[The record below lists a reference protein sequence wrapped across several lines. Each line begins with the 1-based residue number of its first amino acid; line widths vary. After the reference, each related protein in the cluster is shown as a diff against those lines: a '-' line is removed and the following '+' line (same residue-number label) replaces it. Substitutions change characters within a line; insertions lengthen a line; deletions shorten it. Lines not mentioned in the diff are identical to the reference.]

1 MHKLGVQEVIDTL
14 DEIAA
19 NFENEIVPICGQL
32 VDELMKS
39 VQSLLCQQ
47 QDELN
52 DDTLLSIDNRLQV
65 VSTLVGYLETHKEL
79 YNSLLS
85 ILYPYLQVWC
95 ELVASSLRCSWT
107 PSTLIFL
114 ITSSPFLLAS
124 CSILI
129 TIVMVSWFLL
139 FSFLELY
146 QLYPSLVNYLSLGA
160 IDYCTDAFS
169 LFSLFIGNEY
179 EFLYSIHFLVLQSS
193 LPSPSITS
201 PTSILRFSSSR
212 TVWMNLVLLS
222 KLISTWLSYWS
233 FRIVLVCVSSVLR
246 RT

>member
-85 ILYPYLQVWC
+85 ILYPYLQV
-95 ELVASSLRCSWT
+95 
-107 PSTLIFL
+107 
-114 ITSSPFLLAS
+114 
-124 CSILI
+124 
-129 TIVMVSWFLL
+129 
-139 FSFLELY
+139 
-146 QLYPSLVNYLSLGA
+146 
-160 IDYCTDAFS
+160 
-169 LFSLFIGNEY
+169 
-179 EFLYSIHFLVLQSS
+179 
-193 LPSPSITS
+193 
-201 PTSILRFSSSR
+201 
-212 TVWMNLVLLS
+212 
-222 KLISTWLSYWS
+222 
-233 FRIVLVCVSSVLR
+233 
-246 RT
+246 

>member
-39 VQSLLCQQ
+39 VQGLLCQQ

-85 ILYPYLQVWC
+85 ILYPYLQV
-95 ELVASSLRCSWT
+95 
-107 PSTLIFL
+107 
-114 ITSSPFLLAS
+114 
-124 CSILI
+124 
-129 TIVMVSWFLL
+129 
-139 FSFLELY
+139 
-146 QLYPSLVNYLSLGA
+146 
-160 IDYCTDAFS
+160 
-169 LFSLFIGNEY
+169 
-179 EFLYSIHFLVLQSS
+179 
-193 LPSPSITS
+193 
-201 PTSILRFSSSR
+201 
-212 TVWMNLVLLS
+212 
-222 KLISTWLSYWS
+222 
-233 FRIVLVCVSSVLR
+233 
-246 RT
+246 

>member
-39 VQSLLCQQ
+39 IQSLLCQQ

-85 ILYPYLQVWC
+85 ILYPYLQV
-95 ELVASSLRCSWT
+95 
-107 PSTLIFL
+107 
-114 ITSSPFLLAS
+114 
-124 CSILI
+124 
-129 TIVMVSWFLL
+129 
-139 FSFLELY
+139 
-146 QLYPSLVNYLSLGA
+146 
-160 IDYCTDAFS
+160 
-169 LFSLFIGNEY
+169 
-179 EFLYSIHFLVLQSS
+179 
-193 LPSPSITS
+193 
-201 PTSILRFSSSR
+201 
-212 TVWMNLVLLS
+212 
-222 KLISTWLSYWS
+222 
-233 FRIVLVCVSSVLR
+233 
-246 RT
+246 